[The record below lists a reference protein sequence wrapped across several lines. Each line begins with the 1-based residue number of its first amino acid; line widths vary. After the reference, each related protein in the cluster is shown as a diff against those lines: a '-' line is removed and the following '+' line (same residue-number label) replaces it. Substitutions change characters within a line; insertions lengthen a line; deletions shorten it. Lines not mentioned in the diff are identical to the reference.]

1 MQRQPRKLEGES
13 IECFLKGFNS
23 EATKESY
30 YKKLGQFLEFH
41 SVAPDDFLQRTIK
54 NPKFA
59 EHCIIDYVEARRK
72 QVSGSTFRQ
81 TRDALKHFFEMNDL
95 DSEINWPKINKLIP
109 RGRKVGSDRAPSIEE
124 IRSIIEN
131 SDIRTKCIVLLAT
144 SSGFRVGAFDY
155 LKWGDVKP
163 IVRNSE
169 VIAARLTI
177 YRGEPEEYITFIT
190 TEAYNCLLE
199 YRARREAAGEIIT
212 KDSPLIRDAWDS
224 NKYRK
229 YKRQNPSEAKPLSS
243 KAIANQM
250 GVLLKKIGIREAES
264 HLRYDFKQIHGFRKF
279 FETNAGRGLKPLD
292 VKALMGTKYN
302 YYKPTEEYLLDEY
315 LKVVKY
321 LTVAETFE
329 LKDKLERQIVVSD
342 RKVGEL
348 ERDNL
353 FLQNRLG
360 KIEQSYEDLKK
371 LVESR
376 MVPPIRKNVSG

>member
-1 MQRQPRKLEGES
+1 MENS
-13 IECFLKGFNS
+13 LKGFNS
-23 EATKESY
+23 KATKESY

-41 SVAPDDFLQRTIK
+41 SITPDGFLQKTMEDH
-54 NPKFA
+54 KFA

-72 QVSGSTFRQ
+72 EVSGSTFRQ
-81 TRDALKHFFEMNDL
+81 MRDALKHFFEMNDL
-95 DSEINWPKINKLIP
+95 DNGINWPKINKLIP
-109 RGRKVGSDRAPSIEE
+109 SGRKVGSDRAPSVEE
-124 IRSIIEN
+124 IRSILEN
-131 SDIRTKCIVLLAT
+131 SDIRTKCIVLLPT
-144 SSGFRVGAFDY
+144 SGGFRVGAFDY
-155 LKWGDVKP
+155 LTWGNVKP
-163 IVRNSE
+163 IVSNSQ
-169 VIAARLTI
+169 VVAARLTI

-190 TEAYNCLLE
+190 PEAYNCLLE
-199 YRARREAAGEIIT
+199 YKARRESIGEAIT
-212 KDSPLIRDAWDS
+212 KDSPLIRDTWDL

-229 YKRQNPSEAKPLSS
+229 YKKQNPSEAKPLSS

-250 GVLLKKIGIREAES
+250 GILLKKIGIRDAES
-264 HLRYDFKQIHGFRKF
+264 RLRYEFKQIHGFRKF

-292 VKALMGTKYN
+292 IKVLMGTKYN
-302 YYKPTEEYLLDEY
+302 YYKPTEEYLLEEY

-321 LTVAETFE
+321 LSIAESFE

-342 RKVGEL
+342 KKVGEL

-376 MVPPIRKNVSG
+376 MVTPVRKNTSG

>member
-1 MQRQPRKLEGES
+1 MQRQVRVLEGKSMES
-13 IECFLKGFNS
+13 FLKGFNS

-41 SVAPDDFLQRTIK
+41 SITPDEFLQKTIQDH
-54 NPKFA
+54 KFA

-95 DSEINWPKINKLIP
+95 DNGINWPKINKLIP
-109 RGRKVGSDRAPSIEE
+109 RGRKVGSDRAPSVEE

-131 SDIRTKCIVLLAT
+131 SDMRTKCIVLLPT
-144 SSGFRVGAFDY
+144 SGGFRVGAFDY
-155 LKWGDVKP
+155 LTWGDVKP
-163 IVRNSE
+163 IVRNSQ
-169 VIAARLTI
+169 VVAARLTI

-190 TEAYNCLLE
+190 PEAYNCLLE
-199 YRARREAAGEIIT
+199 YKARRGAIGEVIT

-229 YKRQNPSEAKPLSS
+229 YKKQNPSEAKPLSS

-250 GVLLKKIGIREAES
+250 GVLLKKIGIRDSES
-264 HLRYDFKQIHGFRKF
+264 RLRYEFKQIHGFRKF

-292 VKALMGTKYN
+292 IKVLMGTKYN
-302 YYKPTEEYLLDEY
+302 YYKPTEEYLLEEY

-321 LTVAETFE
+321 LTIAETFE

-360 KIEQSYEDLKK
+360 KIEQSYEELKK

-376 MVPPIRKNVSG
+376 MLQPVAKDVPR

>member
-1 MQRQPRKLEGES
+1 MES
-13 IECFLKGFNS
+13 FLKGFNS

-41 SVAPDDFLQRTIK
+41 STTPDEFLRKTMEDH
-54 NPKFA
+54 KFG
-59 EHCIIDYVEARRK
+59 EHHIIDYVEARRK
-72 QVSGSTFRQ
+72 EVSGSTFRQ

-95 DSEINWPKINKLIP
+95 DNGINWPKINKLIP

-131 SDIRTKCIVLLAT
+131 SDVRTKCIVLLPA
-144 SSGFRVGAFDY
+144 SGGLRVGAFDY
-155 LKWGDVKP
+155 LTWGDVKP
-163 IVRNSE
+163 ITRNNQ
-169 VIAARLTI
+169 VVAANLTI

-190 TEAYNCLLE
+190 PEAYDCLLE
-199 YRARREAAGEIIT
+199 YKARREAIGEVIT

-229 YKRQNPSEAKPLSS
+229 YKKQNPSEAKPLSS

-250 GVLLKKIGIREAES
+250 GVLLKKIGIRDAES
-264 HLRYDFKQIHGFRKF
+264 RLRYEFKQIHGFRKF

-292 VKALMGTKYN
+292 IKVLMGTKYN
-302 YYKPTEEYLLDEY
+302 YYKPTEEYLLEEY

-321 LTVAETFE
+321 LTIAETFE

-360 KIEQSYEDLKK
+360 KIEQSYEELKK

-376 MVPPIRKNVSG
+376 MVPPLKNVSG